1 VYVCVCAFVCMCMF
15 SCVGGSVICLQFIRV
30 CVCWYVCAIVRVCV
44 RVCVICISSAEEISG
59 GKDEYPTVLM
69 QCAHF
74 GNKSF

>member
-1 VYVCVCAFVCMCMF
+1 MYVCVCAFVCMCMF

-59 GKDEYPTVLM
+59 GKDEHSDCSYAVHT
-69 QCAHF
+69 F
-74 GNKSF
+74 WK